1 MPYAQA
7 TPVIDYSLRSL
18 CARPYE
24 GHPRGCPNHNHSPR
38 CPPLAPRLHEVYDMS
53 GSFWVVYSIFPLGEH
68 VERMRAAHP
77 DWSSRQ
83 LACVL
88 YWQGTA
94 RRRLRGEVERF
105 RAAHPEAE
113 WLVETTPEA
122 MGCDVTATMRSIG
135 VALAWPPKN
144 VVYHV
149 ALAGTSRCLHVRMC
163 RAEKKPVRVAC
174 SYKWPGEPEKWCSGC
189 AGRVGSETLFDPRV
203 P

>member
-1 MPYAQA
+1 MPYAST
-7 TPVIDYSLRSL
+7 TPVIDYSVRSL
-18 CARPYE
+18 CERPYE
-24 GHPRGCPNHNHSPR
+24 GHPRGCPNYNHSPR

-53 GSFWVVYSIFPLGEH
+53 GPFWVIYVIFPLEEH
-68 VERMRAAHP
+68 VARMRAAHP
-77 DWSSRQ
+77 DWSPRQ
-83 LACVL
+83 LACIL

-122 MGCDVTATMRSIG
+122 MGCDVTATMRSVG

-144 VVYHV
+144 VAYHV
-149 ALAGTSRCLHVRMC
+149 ALAGTSCCLHVRMC
-163 RAEKKPVRVAC
+163 YAEKKPVRAAC
-174 SYKWPGEPEKWCSGC
+174 SRKWPGEPEKWCSGC
-189 AGRVGSETLFDPRV
+189 AGRVTDPRV